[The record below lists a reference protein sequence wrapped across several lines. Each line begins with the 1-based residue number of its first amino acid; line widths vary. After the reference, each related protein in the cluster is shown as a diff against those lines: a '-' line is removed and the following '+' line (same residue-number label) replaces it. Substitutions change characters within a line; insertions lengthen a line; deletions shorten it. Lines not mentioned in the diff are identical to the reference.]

1 MSLQEHN
8 FPISLLRTLALSST
22 KHFYAKPTNRFVDEE
37 PTLKSMT
44 FSLRRLLIG
53 DPIQTSEA
61 GHQKLSNV
69 IALPVFASD
78 ALSSVAFATE
88 EMMAAIL
95 IAGAIPY
102 FGLTPYLAAGVVF
115 LLCIVA
121 TSYSQ
126 TISAYPGGGG
136 AYTVAGQN
144 LGSVPGR
151 TAGAAL
157 LLDYTLNAAVCASA
171 GVAAIVSLVGN
182 YGIDIARFT
191 VPLALCF
198 LTFIALVNLR
208 GAKESG
214 AFFAVPVYGFVCV
227 VAVLI
232 LGGAYLLLSGG
243 WNPVHTQAEL
253 ANAHVDTSGHGAG
266 TEHAS
271 DKGALAFA
279 PFGLF
284 LLLHSFSSGCTAL
297 TGVEAISNGVS
308 AFKEPAAQNA
318 RKTMVWMAILL
329 GSLFIGVSILA
340 AKSGAIPPN
349 AAGYDETVLSQVGRV
364 VFGTGPL
371 YLILQIATCAILVLS
386 CNTSFA
392 DCPRLCSL
400 LARDGLLPRQ
410 LANIGDKLVF
420 DRGIYALAVGA
431 GILVIIF
438 QGSVHALIPLFAIGV
453 FLSFTLSQAGMVK
466 HWLRE
471 RSSGWKWKLTINGFG
486 MMATAIVTV
495 VFAVV
500 KFRDGAWM
508 VLVLIP
514 ALVTL
519 FGAIGHHYKGA
530 ARQLSL
536 QGYRP
541 AQARRHYVLV
551 LVPDLHRGVLPALQF
566 ARSISPDARAIHVGI
581 DPQKEARL
589 REKWT
594 LYARGVTLEFLDSP
608 YRALASPVLYYIDEL
623 KRRDPGC
630 LVTLVIPEAI
640 PTAWWARALHGQTAL
655 MLLWKLR
662 SRAGVV
668 AVNVPY
674 HFDAWLDEE
683 DSAALEREEV
693 ESDAL

>member
-1 MSLQEHN
+1 
-8 FPISLLRTLALSST
+8 
-22 KHFYAKPTNRFVDEE
+22 
-37 PTLKSMT
+37 MT

-53 DPIQTSEA
+53 DPLQTSEA

-69 IALPVFASD
+69 VALPVFASD

-102 FGLTPYLAAGVVF
+102 FGLTPYLAAGVVL

-121 TSYSQ
+121 TSYRQ

-144 LGSVPGR
+144 LGSVAGR

-182 YGIDIARFT
+182 YGVDIARYT

-198 LTFIALVNLR
+198 LAFIALVNLR
-208 GAKESG
+208 GTKESG
-214 AFFAVPVYGFVCV
+214 IFFAVPVYGFVLV
-227 VAVLI
+227 VALLI
-232 LGGAYLLLSGG
+232 VCGAYLLLTGG
-243 WNPVHTQAEL
+243 WNPIHTTAEL
-253 ANAHVDTSGHGAG
+253 AKAHVDTGGHGAG
-266 TEHAS
+266 TQHDS

-297 TGVEAISNGVS
+297 TGVEAISNGVQ

-318 RKTMVWMAILL
+318 RKVMVWMAVLL
-329 GSLFIGVSILA
+329 GTLFIGVSILA

-371 YLILQIATCAILVLS
+371 YLTLQIATCAILVLS

-410 LANIGDKLVF
+410 LANIGDKLVY
-420 DRGIYALAVGA
+420 DRGIYALCIGA
-431 GILVIIF
+431 GALVVIF

-466 HWLRE
+466 HWLDE
-471 RSSGWKWKLTINGFG
+471 KSPGWQKKLSINLLG
-486 MMATAIVTV
+486 MVATAIVTV

-508 VLVLIP
+508 ILILTP
-514 ALVTL
+514 ALVIL
-519 FGAIGHHYKGA
+519 FGAIQHHYRGT

-541 AQARRHYVLV
+541 PQARRHHVLV
-551 LVPDLHRGVLPALQF
+551 LVPDLHRGVLPALQY
-566 ARSISPDARAIHVGI
+566 ARTLSPDARAIHVSI
-581 DPQKEARL
+581 DPAKEARL

-594 LYARGVTLEFLDSP
+594 LYARGVTLEFLPSP
-608 YRALASPVLYYIDEL
+608 IRALAAPVLSAIDTL
-623 KRRDPGC
+623 KARDPHC
-630 LVTLVIPEAI
+630 LVTLIIPEAI
-640 PTAWWARALHGQTAL
+640 PTAWWARFLHGQTAL

-662 SRAGVV
+662 SRPGVV

-683 DSAALEREEV
+683 ESAAL
-693 ESDAL
+693 DKIN

>member
-1 MSLQEHN
+1 M
-8 FPISLLRTLALSST
+8 A
-22 KHFYAKPTNRFVDEE
+22 
-37 PTLKSMT
+37 

-53 DPIQTSEA
+53 DPLQTSDA
-61 GHQKLSNV
+61 NHQKLSNI

-102 FGLTPYLAAGVVF
+102 FGLTPYLAAGVVL

-126 TISAYPGGGG
+126 TIAAYPGGGG
-136 AYTVAGQN
+136 AYTVAGEN
-144 LGSVPGR
+144 LGPIPGR

-182 YGIDIARFT
+182 YGVDIERFT

-198 LTFIALVNLR
+198 LAFIALVNLR

-214 AFFAVPVYGFVCV
+214 VFFAVPVYGFVLV
-227 VAVLI
+227 VALLI
-232 LGGAYLLLSGG
+232 GGGAYLLLTGG
-243 WNPVHTQAEL
+243 WNPVHTSAEL
-253 ANAHVDTSGHGAG
+253 ARAHVGHGAESG
-266 TEHAS
+266 
-271 DKGALAFA
+271 DRGALDLA

-308 AFKEPAAQNA
+308 AFREPAAKNA
-318 RKTMVWMAILL
+318 RKVMMWMAILL
-329 GSLFIGVSILA
+329 GTLFIGVSILA
-340 AKSGAIPPN
+340 SKSGAIPPN

-420 DRGIYALAVGA
+420 DRGIYALAAGA
-431 GILVIIF
+431 GFLVIIF
-438 QGSVHALIPLFAIGV
+438 RGSVHALIPLFAIGV

-466 HWLRE
+466 HWIGE
-471 RSSGWKWKLTINGFG
+471 KSDGWKSKLAVNGLG
-486 MMATAIVTV
+486 MVATAIVTV

-500 KFRDGAWM
+500 KFHDGAWM
-508 VLVLIP
+508 ILILIP
-514 ALVTL
+514 VFVLL
-519 FGAIGHHYKGA
+519 FGAIKHHYNGT

-536 QGYRP
+536 QNYCP
-541 AQARRHYVLV
+541 AQIQCNQVLV
-551 LVPDLHRGVLPALQF
+551 LVPDLHRGVLPALNY
-566 ARSISPDARAIHVGI
+566 ARALSPDARALHVSI

-589 REKWT
+589 RERWE
-594 LYARGVTLEFLDSP
+594 LYGRGVTLEFLPSP
-608 YRALASPVLYYIDEL
+608 YRALAAPVLNYIDAL
-623 KRRDPGC
+623 KKRDPDC
-630 LVTLVIPEAI
+630 LITLVIPEAI

-662 SRAGVV
+662 SRPGVV
-668 AVNVPY
+668 AINVPY
-674 HFDAWLDEE
+674 HFDAWLDNQE
-683 DSAALEREEV
+683 SAALETQREI
-693 ESDAL
+693 AP